1 MTNLK
6 TFTEAQIQELTEAGR
21 YRTARAYQSAFNKL
35 NTFFGREADFCD
47 ICYEAMK
54 GFELWMQAGCLLP
67 NTTSFYIRNVRAI
80 YNKGAKAGVFVA
92 DSTVN
97 PFSGVY
103 TGVAKTAKRALE
115 EVEIHKMVEAVGE
128 ELKEFK
134 NGKVCKDCK
143 DKKVVKV
150 KRNCKSKNKKKSE
163 EKNALLLFL
172 FCFFAQGMPFADAVL
187 LKKTAVVGDAALVY
201 RRRKTGKEVVVFL
214 TEPMRR
220 IMDCFAAETHDSPY
234 VFPFVKG
241 VKDGRDEYRKYAVA
255 LTNQNRRLKA
265 VCRTAGLK
273 KPVSTHV
280 ARHSWAS
287 MAYSHNV
294 PVSTISA
301 SLGHCSEKTTQ
312 IYLDLMNSGAIAMAN
327 KAIADIFFNRKLKKS
342 KNYCQKTHY

>member
-1 MTNLK
+1 MENLK
-6 TFTEAQIQELTEAGR
+6 TFTETQIQELTAAGR

-35 NTFFGREADFCD
+35 STFLGREADFGD
-47 ICYEAMK
+47 ICYDAMK
-54 GFELWMQAGCLLP
+54 GFELWMQAGCLAL
-67 NTTSFYIRNVRAI
+67 NTTSFYVRNIRAI

-97 PFSGVY
+97 PFSGVF

-128 ELKEFK
+128 ELKDFK

-143 DKKVVKV
+143 DKKVVNDN
-150 KRNCKSKNKKKSE
+150 RNCKDKKKSKTGFENRE

-201 RRRKTGKEVVVFL
+201 RRRKTGKEVIVFL

-234 VFPFVKG
+234 VFPFVKD
-241 VKDGRDEYRKYAVA
+241 VKDGRDEYRKYTVA

-265 VCRTAGLK
+265 VCRTAGLE

-287 MAYSHNV
+287 AAYNNNI

-312 IYLDLMNSGAIAMAN
+312 IYLDMMNSGAVAQAN
-327 KAIADIFFNRKLKKS
+327 YAISNIFYNEKLKK
-342 KNYCQKTHY
+342 

>member
-6 TFTEAQIQELTEAGR
+6 FFTEAQIQELTEAGR
-21 YRTARAYQSAFNKL
+21 YRTARAYLSAFNKL
-35 NTFFGREADFCD
+35 NTFLGREADFCD

-54 GFELWMQAGCLLP
+54 GFELWMQTGCLLP
-67 NTTSFYIRNVRAI
+67 NTTSFYIRNVRVI
-80 YNKGAKAGVFVA
+80 YNKGAKAGVFVT
-92 DSTVN
+92 DSTIN

-115 EVEIHKMVEAVGE
+115 EGEIHKMVEAVGE
-128 ELKEFK
+128 EFKDFK
-134 NGKVCKDCK
+134 NERVCKDCQ
-143 DKKVVKV
+143 DKKVVKDN
-150 KRNCKSKNKKKSE
+150 RNCKSKSKSKKNRE

-187 LKKTAVVGDAALVY
+187 LKKKAVVGDAAIVY

-220 IMDCFAAETHDSPY
+220 IMDCFAAETHNSPY
-234 VFPFVKG
+234 VFPFVKD
-241 VKDGRDEYRKYAVA
+241 VRDSRDEYRKYTVA

-265 VCRTAGLK
+265 VCRMAGLE

-287 MAYSHNV
+287 AAYNNNI

-312 IYLDLMNSGAIAMAN
+312 IYLDMMNSGAIAMAN
-327 KAIADIFFNRKLKKS
+327 KAIADIFFNRKLKK
-342 KNYCQKTHY
+342 